1 MALADNLGTQIF
13 LPILPG
19 LAEGMLLL
27 VIASGLTLTFGTMRI
42 LNMAHGAFFMLG
54 AFVAYSAS
62 VSWSQGGTVV
72 VPIAAAAVLC
82 AAVGIVCERTVYRR
96 LYKFDSL
103 RSLLGTFALFLAFAA
118 VAQRIWGTSPLGVN
132 IPPVLG
138 GHLSLFG
145 VDILVYQVFIIV
157 VGAAVVTGLR
167 LWLGRTRMGL
177 EVRAIAAD
185 RQMAAALGV
194 RAERVFWL
202 TFCVGCALAGLAGA
216 LIAPLVEVSSDLGA
230 DYIVLAFAVV
240 LIGGLGSFGGA
251 VIASLVLG
259 LVDAF
264 TASYLQSVEPYAI
277 FLTMIVFLAIR
288 PFGLFGSAAA
298 AIEI

>member
-1 MALADNLGTQIF
+1 MAVADNLGTEIF

-27 VIASGLTLTFGTMRI
+27 VIATGLTLTFGTMRI

-54 AFVAYSAS
+54 AFIAYSAS

-82 AAVGIVCERTVYRR
+82 AAVGIVSERIVYRR
-96 LYKFDSL
+96 LYKFDGL
-103 RSLLGTFALFLAFAA
+103 RSLLGTFALFLALSAI
-118 VAQRIWGTSPLGVN
+118 AQQIWGTSPLGVN
-132 IPPVLG
+132 IPAVLG
-138 GHLSLFG
+138 GHLSFFG

-157 VGAAVVTGLR
+157 IGAAVVIGLR
-167 LWLGRTRMGL
+167 LWLSRTRMGL

-185 RQMAAALGV
+185 RDMAAALGV
-194 RAERVFWL
+194 RADRVFWL
-202 TFCVGCALAGLAGA
+202 MFCVGCALAGLAGA

-264 TASYLQSVEPYAI
+264 TATYLQSVEPYSI
-277 FLTMIVFLAIR
+277 FLTLIIFLAIR

>member
-1 MALADNLGTQIF
+1 MVLADNLGTQIL

-27 VIASGLTLTFGTMRI
+27 VIATGLTLTFGTMRI

-54 AFVAYSAS
+54 AFIAYSAS
-62 VSWSQGGTVV
+62 VSWSQGGSVI

-82 AAVGIVCERTVYRR
+82 AAVGVVAERVVYRR
-96 LYKFDSL
+96 LYKFDGL
-103 RSLLGTFALFLAFAA
+103 RSLLGTFALFLAIAA
-118 VAQRIWGTSPLGVN
+118 VAQQIWGTSPLGVN
-132 IPPVLG
+132 IPHVLG

-157 VGAAVVTGLR
+157 VAAAVVIGLR
-167 LWLGRTRMGL
+167 LWLSRTRMGL

-185 RQMAAALGV
+185 RDMAAALGV
-194 RAERVFWL
+194 RSERVFWL

-277 FLTMIVFLAIR
+277 FLTLIIFLAVR

-298 AIEI
+298 VIEI